1 MEIGGEEDT
10 AARASPAKDLGSA
23 CVIGALAMAAMV
35 MSVRLEIPGSIYTA
49 PALLP
54 LITSLTLLL
63 MAIMLG
69 LKAVQ
74 AGGARGF
81 ASASRRASQAYLSSE
96 EGRRSLLLIV
106 IIVGYVFLVGII
118 NFDLRLP
125 TPVFVFRLSSYEV
138 ISIAVIT
145 AIMKLFWK
153 ATLTRCFL
161 VSLITIE
168 ALATIFRYAFGIIM
182 PESF

>member
-49 PALLP
+49 PGLLP
-54 LITSLTLLL
+54 LVTSLTLLL

-96 EGRRSLLLIV
+96 EGRRSLLLICHKYQDV
-106 IIVGYVFLVGII
+106 GTFMIQITYLLYCVSIVL
-118 NFDLRLP
+118 NQ
-125 TPVFVFRLSSYEV
+125 
-138 ISIAVIT
+138 
-145 AIMKLFWK
+145 
-153 ATLTRCFL
+153 
-161 VSLITIE
+161 
-168 ALATIFRYAFGIIM
+168 
-182 PESF
+182 